1 VPFRVSAEDH
11 GNVVCAH
18 ITGDLDQT
26 TAPQLSAAVAE
37 LLATRRPELMVL
49 DVTEIG
55 LLTTAGVDVLAAIHD
70 GATDA
75 VEVRIVARGA
85 ALRSLRTGGLSY
97 DIAVYPTVAA
107 ALASTSGSEDVGQLR
122 EEIAQLREQL
132 VQREE
137 QLDSVRVIEEAK
149 GMLMQDF
156 DLSAEQAFG
165 VLKKLSQETNVK
177 LRELAGHIVSGL
189 AGIVSEATAD
199 ASYAAIT
206 ALRDQ
211 LRQRF
216 DADEQPRAT
225 PPPSQQQWPA

>member
-1 VPFRVSAEDH
+1 MPIQVSAKDQ
-11 GNVVCAH
+11 GNAVCVH
-18 ITGDLDQT
+18 VTGDLDQT

-37 LLATRRPELMVL
+37 LLAARRPELMVL

-55 LLTTAGVDVLAAIHD
+55 LLTTVGVDVLAAIHD
-70 GATDA
+70 GATDG

-107 ALASTSGSEDVGQLR
+107 ALASSSGSVDVGQLR

-132 VQREE
+132 VQREQ
-137 QLDSVRVIEEAK
+137 QLEGLRVIEEAK

-156 DLSAEQAFG
+156 NLSAEQAFG
-165 VLKKLSQETNVK
+165 VLKTLSQETNVK
-177 LRELAGHIVSGL
+177 LRELAGHIVSEL
-189 AGIVSEATAD
+189 AGIVSETTAE
-199 ASYAAIT
+199 ASYATIT

-216 DADEQPRAT
+216 DADGQPRAT
-225 PPPSQQQWPA
+225 PPSSQQQWPA